1 MSRSSVHAGG
11 AERFAGASDHHD
23 TRTIRVWDRFV
34 RLFHWTLV
42 AAFFVA
48 WCFTESIG
56 LVHKTAGYVTVA
68 LVVARV
74 VWGFIGSRHARFAS
88 FVPTPRRL
96 VTYVG
101 ALAQGR
107 EPRHAGHNPLGA
119 LMILFLLG
127 AVLTIGLSGWMM
139 TLDAFWGNDLVE
151 TVHTQAVDVALLA
164 MVVHVLANVMASV
177 RHRENLILSMVTGRK
192 PLATSQRP
200 EDDLSAQQ
208 QA

>member
-1 MSRSSVHAGG
+1 MSRSSVQASG
-11 AERFAGASDHHD
+11 AERFAASAEDDD
-23 TRTIRVWDRFV
+23 TRTVRVWDRFV

-48 WCFTESIG
+48 WFFTESIG
-56 LVHKTAGYVTVA
+56 LVHKTAGYATVA

-74 VWGFIGSRHARFAS
+74 VWGFIGSRHARFAN
-88 FVPTPRRL
+88 FVPTPRHL
-96 VTYVG
+96 VAYVR

-127 AVLTIGLSGWMM
+127 AVLTIGISGWMM

-151 TVHTQAVDVALLA
+151 TVHTQAVDIALLA
-164 MVVHVLANVMASV
+164 VVLHVVANVLASV
-177 RHRENLILSMVTGRK
+177 RHRENLILSMVSGRK
-192 PLATSQRP
+192 PVVTSPRP
-200 EDDLSAQQ
+200 EDDLSAAQRS
-208 QA
+208 